1 MSYVWNGVLHGIQ
14 QKQFVTDAIRVR
26 LVPYSVCGYL
36 YLHPWTSIFVF
47 VSEAIFI
54 QIRI

>member
-36 YLHPWTSIFVF
+36 YLHPRTSIFVF